1 MRGRNL
7 RYALAAM
14 VVAGIVALV
23 VLGVSRPAPTGP
35 VAATTATVTATATPT
50 ETLIPIVLCTRP
62 PVPVGTPETAD
73 TATTPATTTAPI
85 LTLGQTVG
93 AGTYRIVGADKPGV
107 VFTVPAGIRI
117 TYSRIEVSLC
127 LGCCGGD
134 AIILTNFAND
144 QEWLCILSI
153 SLEECGRNVLP
164 SGGSG
169 DGISGQ
175 QGDNDS
181 GGTGAMFDAI
191 IDSARPGP

>member
-14 VVAGIVALV
+14 GVAGIVALV
-23 VLGVSRPAPTGP
+23 VLGVSRPASTGP
-35 VAATTATVTATATPT
+35 AAATTATATATATA
-50 ETLIPIVLCTRP
+50 TLIPIVLRT

-85 LTLGQTVG
+85 LALGQTVG

-107 VFTVPAGIRI
+107 VFTVPAGSRI
-117 TYSRIEVSLC
+117 TFSMIEVSLC
-127 LGCCGGD
+127 LGWCGGD
-134 AIILTNFAND
+134 AIVLTNFAND

-153 SLEECGRNVLP
+153 SLEECGRNVVP
-164 SGGSG
+164 SDGTELAYPVKQSG
-169 DGISGQ
+169 DS
-175 QGDNDS
+175 DS

>member
-1 MRGRNL
+1 MRGRKL

-23 VLGVSRPAPTGP
+23 VLGVSRPASTGP
-35 VAATTATVTATATPT
+35 VAATTATATATATPT
-50 ETLIPIVLCTRP
+50 ATLIPIALCTRT

-73 TATTPATTTAPI
+73 TATTTAPI

-93 AGTYRIVGADKPGV
+93 AGTYRIVGANKPGF

>member
-1 MRGRNL
+1 MRGRSL

-14 VVAGIVALV
+14 GVAGIVALV

-35 VAATTATVTATATPT
+35 VAATTATATPT
-50 ETLIPIVLCTRP
+50 ETPIPIVLCTRT

-73 TATTPATTTAPI
+73 TATTTAPI